1 MKKTL
6 EKILAFL
13 AQAIVNKYKPK
24 IVGIT
29 GSMGKTSAKE
39 AVFAVLKTKFNARE
53 NIKNY
58 NNEIGVPL
66 TIIGAETG
74 GKSPLGWLK
83 VFGRAL
89 GLIFGQDKNYPE
101 ILVLEMGADKPGD
114 IGYLTEHFPCDIGVV
129 TKVGPAHLEA
139 FKTVE
144 NIAKEKQKIVTHLG
158 KEGIAILSYDD
169 PLVREMHKR
178 VKAKVVFFGQV
189 EAANVRS
196 IELIQQGRDMDLSGI
211 KFKIAYQGSAVPVYL
226 PGVVGAHQINSALI
240 AAAVG
245 LSLNMNL
252 IEVSEGLR
260 DYKTQKGRMN
270 LIAGKNST
278 LIIDDT
284 YNSSPRAAA
293 AALDALADLNV
304 GGAERKVVI
313 LGDMLELGDFTEQAH
328 IDLGQK
334 AAATGVKLLV
344 CVGAFSDMIARGA
357 IENGLHE
364 IVKFVDS
371 REAMKKVG
379 ELIKENDLILVKG
392 SQGARM
398 ERVVFALMK
407 EPEKA
412 RELLVRQDNEWK
424 N

>member
-13 AQAIVNKYKPK
+13 ARAIVNKYKPK

-39 AVFAVLKTKFNARE
+39 AVFAVLKAKFNVRE

-66 TIIGAETG
+66 TIIGVETG
-74 GKSPLGWLK
+74 GKSVLGWLK
-83 VFGRAL
+83 VFSRAI
-89 GLIFGQDKNYPE
+89 GLIFEQDKNYPE

-144 NIAKEKQKIVTHLG
+144 NIAKEKQKIVTHLD
-158 KEGIAILSYDD
+158 KDGIAILSYDD

-178 VKAKVVFFGQV
+178 VKAKVVFFGQS

-196 IELIQQGRDMDLSGI
+196 IELIQQGKDMELSGI

-245 LSLNMNL
+245 LSLDMNL

-260 DYKTQKGRMN
+260 NYKTPKGRMN
-270 LIAGKNST
+270 LIAGKNNT

-293 AALDALADLNV
+293 AALDALAELNV
-304 GGAERKVVI
+304 GGAERKVAI
-313 LGDMLELGDFTEQAH
+313 LGDMLELGDFTPQAH

-344 CVGAFSDMIARGA
+344 CVGEFRDFIGQGA
-357 IENGLHE
+357 IENGLAE
-364 IVKFVDS
+364 VMKFVDS
-371 REAMKKVG
+371 REAAAKVS

-398 ERVVFALMK
+398 EKVVEALMK

-412 RELLVRQDNEWK
+412 GELLVRQGVEWR
-424 N
+424 

>member
-260 DYKTQKGRMN
+260 DYKTPKGRMN

-334 AAATGVKLLV
+334 AAATGMKLLV
-344 CVGAFSDMIARGA
+344 CVGAFRDMIARGA
-357 IENGLHE
+357 MENGLHA

-371 REAMKKVG
+371 REAAGKVG

-398 ERVVFALMK
+398 ERVVKALMK
-407 EPEKA
+407 ESERA
-412 RELLVRQDNEWK
+412 GELLVRQDNEWK

>member
-1 MKKTL
+1 MAV
-6 EKILAFL
+6 LAR
-13 AQAIVNKYKPK
+13 AIVNKYRPK

-39 AVFAVLKTKFNARE
+39 AVFAVLKTKFNVRE

-66 TIIGAETG
+66 TIVGVETG
-74 GKSPLGWLK
+74 GKSVIGWLK
-83 VFGRAL
+83 VFGKAM
-89 GLIFGQDKNYPE
+89 GLIFGYDKNYPE

-114 IGYLTEHFPCDIGVV
+114 IGYLTENFPCDIGVV

-139 FKTVE
+139 FKTVD
-144 NIAKEKQKIVTHLG
+144 NIAKEKQKMVSHLS
-158 KEGIAILSYDD
+158 KEGIAILSYND

-178 VKAKVVFFGQV
+178 VKAKVVFFGQG

-260 DYKTQKGRMN
+260 NYKTPKGRMN
-270 LIAGKNST
+270 LIAGGNNT

-304 GGAERKVVI
+304 GGAERKVAV

-344 CVGAFSDMIARGA
+344 CVGAFCDLIARGA
-357 IENGLHE
+357 MENGLRE
-364 IVKFVDS
+364 TVKFADS
-371 REAMKKVG
+371 REAAEKVG
-379 ELIKENDLILVKG
+379 ELVKEKDLVLVKG

-398 ERVVFALMK
+398 ERVVLALMK
-407 EPEKA
+407 EPERA
-412 RELLVRQDNEWK
+412 GELLVRQGEEWK
-424 N
+424 